1 MIEEDLATINKKNDQ
16 FRRICGLCGK
26 KDKGLTK
33 TECCEQWICDD
44 EGEYKLFSYARNSC
58 SRNHRRF
65 TLCAF
70 HHNEDHKGD
79 WKICKKCLKGL
90 ANELEIY
97 VWYGTNEYNFEK
109 LENPPKYDPTYCD
122 SCGKVIHLSLR
133 EGGYSTYM
141 GKYHCHICSATQRN
155 MEQINNEKR
164 IPRKSKSEINK
175 LMKKVIGRREELEKE
190 IPELLIKLKSKHSF
204 DDVKKFIYNE
214 EEAGGIQDILEMFT
228 GGDFECINNKQLQT
242 IMDAWNYLPHKSL
255 NDKCPHEMLIAS

>member
-1 MIEEDLATINKKNDQ
+1 MIEEDLATINKKDDQ

-175 LMKKVIGRREELEKE
+175 LMKKVIGRRE
-190 IPELLIKLKSKHSF
+190 
-204 DDVKKFIYNE
+204 
-214 EEAGGIQDILEMFT
+214 
-228 GGDFECINNKQLQT
+228 
-242 IMDAWNYLPHKSL
+242 
-255 NDKCPHEMLIAS
+255 